1 MALVK
6 LNFVCGISQSYFLLV
21 WYMLP
26 LVKDRHGSL
35 NKSMLYYP
43 IPYTYK
49 SLQYINFNDVTF
61 QYFHHILSIT
71 NP

>member
-1 MALVK
+1 M
-6 LNFVCGISQSYFLLV
+6 F
-21 WYMLP
+21 P

-35 NKSMLYYP
+35 NKSMLYYL

-49 SLQYINFNDVTF
+49 SSQYINFNDVTF
-61 QYFHHILSIT
+61 QYFHNILSIT